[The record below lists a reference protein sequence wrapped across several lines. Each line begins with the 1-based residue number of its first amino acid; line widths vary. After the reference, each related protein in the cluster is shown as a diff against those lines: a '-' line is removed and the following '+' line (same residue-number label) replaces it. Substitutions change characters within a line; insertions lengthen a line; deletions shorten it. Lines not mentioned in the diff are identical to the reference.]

1 MKIHTAITA
10 AVLCLAATQ
19 AAAQITA
26 PTAAPTAMTNAYG
39 RNPQLLNG
47 KWAAIIDPY
56 DQGVP
61 KEIYL
66 DRTPTNDTEFFEYAF
81 DGGMRLEVP
90 GDWNSQNPELKY
102 YEGTIWYARHLLVGA
117 DAKPREGQC
126 ATVIGMPRDDERLFL
141 CFGAVNCRCNV
152 YLNGTKI
159 CSHEG
164 GFTPFEV
171 EIGTILKKGDN
182 FLAIEVDNRRRT
194 DAIPAMAFDWWNY
207 GGITRDVMIVRTPKV
222 YVRDYFLRLDG
233 TSDNRIAVSV
243 ELSEPVKKDVALE
256 IEGLGISKVLR
267 TDAQGRAETLLE
279 AKRLKLWAPDAPC
292 LYDVRLTC
300 DGATVD
306 DRIGFRR
313 ITVDG
318 TKILVNGREVF
329 LRSISFHEEIPQR
342 MGRACTQADAE
353 MLISE
358 AKALGVNMVR
368 LAHYPQNEHTVRM
381 AEEAG
386 IILWE
391 EIPIWQGID
400 FTDAATSA
408 KAHAMLREMIGRDKN
423 RCAICFWGIANETR
437 PSAARDAFLLSLLK
451 EGKSLDRSRLY
462 TAAFDNVYF
471 EPDTDKFEIH
481 DDFTKHLDA
490 VAVNKYMGWYAAWP
504 KDPATIRWDVC
515 TDKPL
520 IISEF
525 GCEAQ
530 YGQHGDAHRAS
541 SWSEEY
547 QAQLYADNLAMFANI
562 PNLAGI
568 SPWILFDFR
577 SPYRFHPTNQ
587 EGWNRKGLL
596 SDRGQRK
603 KAWYIIRDFYRSKRD
618 EYSKK

>member
-1 MKIHTAITA
+1 MKINTAITA
-10 AVLCLAATQ
+10 AVLCFAAMQ

-26 PTAAPTAMTNAYG
+26 PTATPTPMTNVYG

-66 DRTPTNDTEFFEYAF
+66 DRTPQNDTEFFEYAF

-90 GDWNSQNPELKY
+90 SDWNSQMPELKY
-102 YEGTIWYARHLLVGA
+102 YEGTIWYARHLLVGEKA
-117 DAKPREGQC
+117 SPREGQC
-126 ATVIGMPRDDERLFL
+126 ATTVEMPREDERLFL
-141 CFGAVNCRCNV
+141 CFGAVNYRCNV
-152 YLNGTKI
+152 YLNGSRI

-171 EIGTILKKGDN
+171 EIGDKLREGDN
-182 FLAIEVDNRRRT
+182 FLAVEVDNRRRT

-222 YVRDYFLRLDG
+222 YVRDYFLRLGKDG
-233 TSDNRIAVSV
+233 GNKILFSV
-243 ELSEPVKKDVALE
+243 DLSEAASREVTLE
-256 IEGLGISKVLR
+256 IGELGISKTLK
-267 TDAQGRAETLLE
+267 TDGRGHGEAVFET
-279 AKRLKLWAPDAPC
+279 KKLKLWAPEAPY

-300 DGATVD
+300 DGATIE

-313 ITVDG
+313 VAVDG

-342 MGRACTQADAE
+342 MGRACTQADAR
-353 MLISE
+353 MLLSE
-358 AKALGVNMVR
+358 AKELGANTIR
-368 LAHYPQNEHTVRM
+368 LAHYPQNEYTVRM
-381 AEEAG
+381 AEEMG
-386 IILWE
+386 FILWE

-400 FTDAATSA
+400 FTDTATSD
-408 KAHAMLREMIGRDKN
+408 KAHGMLREMITRDRN
-423 RCAICFWGIANETR
+423 RCAICLWGIANETR
-437 PSAARDAFLLSLLK
+437 PSQARNAFLKSLLD
-451 EGKSLDRSRLY
+451 EGKSIDTSRLFV
-462 TAAFDNVYF
+462 AAFDNAYF
-471 EPDTDKFEIH
+471 IRENDRFEMD
-481 DDFTKHLDA
+481 DDFARNLDV

-504 KDPATIRWDVC
+504 KDPATIRWEIC

-520 IISEF
+520 MISEF
-525 GCEAQ
+525 GGEAL
-530 YGQHGDAHRAS
+530 YGQHGNAHRAS

-596 SDRGQRK
+596 SDRGQKK
-603 KAWYIIRDFYRSKRD
+603 KAWYIIRDFYRTKRN
-618 EYSKK
+618 EQSKK